1 MKIGILA
8 GAVALALLSC
18 GAAAAQDRTIGED
31 APWRFQTPGDRSARQ
46 NGLTLYELN
55 RNGYFD
61 QIRMGNMGALAG
73 AGGLLG
79 ATSGNVNNQ
88 FTFIDQSTTTNNCS
102 SAGSGVGS
110 TLTCGRGDNTVTG
123 VTQDS
128 RGNTNTS
135 TTTVT
140 GNTVTNRDNQN
151 QTNVNTGNGTQTTT
165 GPSRPAGS
173 N

>member
-1 MKIGILA
+1 MIIRLLA
-8 GAVALALLSC
+8 GAAALALLA
-18 GAAAAQDRTIGED
+18 GTAAAAQDRNIGED
-31 APWRFQTPGDRSARQ
+31 SAWRFQTPGDRTARQ

-61 QIRMGNMGALAG
+61 QIRQGNLGALAG

-102 SAGSGVGS
+102 SSGSGVGS
-110 TLTCGRGDNTVTG
+110 TLTCGRGDNTVSGTSQ
-123 VTQDS
+123 TS
-128 RGNTNTS
+128 SGNTNTS
-135 TTTVT
+135 RTDVT
-140 GNTVTNRDNQN
+140 GNTVTNRDNQT
-151 QTNVNTGNGTQTTT
+151 QTNVNTGGGTQNNS
-165 GPSRPAGS
+165 GSNRPAGS